1 MLGSVSASC
10 SLAARRVDELLLS
23 KVRLGVVAE
32 LLNFDW
38 IAFSELARSLDVS
51 NGNLG
56 AHLSKLVDAGYVEE
70 DKSFVNRR
78 PLTRYRLSK
87 RGRQAFA
94 AHVSQLQSMLESAN

>member
-1 MLGSVSASC
+1 M
-10 SLAARRVDELLLS
+10 DELLLS

-56 AHLSKLVDAGYVEE
+56 AHLSKLIDAGYVEE
-70 DKSFVNRR
+70 EKSFANRR
-78 PLTRYRLSK
+78 PLSRYRLTK
-87 RGRQAFA
+87 RGREAFA
-94 AHVSQLQSMLESAN
+94 SHVTELQALLKAAQ

>member
-1 MLGSVSASC
+1 M
-10 SLAARRVDELLLS
+10 DELLLS

-70 DKSFVNRR
+70 EKSFANRR
-78 PLTRYRLSK
+78 PLSRYRLTK
-87 RGRQAFA
+87 RGREAFA
-94 AHVSQLQSMLESAN
+94 SHVTELQALLKAAQ

>member
-1 MLGSVSASC
+1 MASH
-10 SLAARRVDELLLS
+10 VDELLLS

-38 IAFSELARSLDVS
+38 IAFSELARSLEVS

-70 DKSFVNRR
+70 EKSFVNRR
-78 PLTRYRLSK
+78 PLTRYRLTG
-87 RGRQAFA
+87 RGRDAFTS
-94 AHVSQLQSMLESAN
+94 HVAQLQSLLASAN

>member
-1 MLGSVSASC
+1 M
-10 SLAARRVDELLLS
+10 DELLLS

-56 AHLSKLVDAGYVEE
+56 AHLSKLVDAAYVEE
-70 DKSFVNRR
+70 EKSFANRR
-78 PLTRYRLSK
+78 PLSRYRLTK
-87 RGRQAFA
+87 RGREAFA
-94 AHVSQLQSMLESAN
+94 SHVAELQSLLKATS

>member
-1 MLGSVSASC
+1 M
-10 SLAARRVDELLLS
+10 LS
-23 KVRLGVVAE
+23 KVRLGVVAA

-56 AHLSKLVDAGYVEE
+56 AHLSKLVDAGYVDEE
-70 DKSFVNRR
+70 KTFVKRR
-78 PLTRYRLSK
+78 PLTRYRLAK

-94 AHVSQLQSMLESAN
+94 AHVSQLQELLESAN

>member
-1 MLGSVSASC
+1 M
-10 SLAARRVDELLLS
+10 DELLLS

-38 IAFSELARSLDVS
+38 VAFSELARALDVS

-56 AHLSKLVDAGYVEE
+56 AHMSKLVDAGYVDE

-78 PLTRYRLSK
+78 PLTRYRLTK
-87 RGRQAFA
+87 RGREAFA
-94 AHVSQLQSMLESAN
+94 AHVSQLQSLLEAAR